1 MKKSHT
7 FLTRVGRMMRNMK
20 DSGIEWIDKIPK
32 EWEIIRVK
40 DKYYFNTGFTPDT
53 KNPEYYNDEDGY
65 EWVTISDINNGK
77 INSPTISLISRDYVK
92 NNFCKQ
98 VPKGCLLYSFKLSIG
113 QTAITD
119 RPLFTNEA
127 LASFIPSPNT
137 NIRFLN
143 YSSSLIEFNANTNI
157 YGAKILNQQLINNA
171 YIVFPPLNEQ
181 KQIADFLDHKCS
193 EIDALRLE
201 IEKEIATLKEYK
213 KSIITEAVTKGLN
226 KNVPMKDSNIKWIDS
241 IPNLWQ
247 VIRLKYAYWLKGRI
261 GWQGLRADE
270 FVENENCPYLI
281 TGTDFDEGHIDWSG
295 CVHITEERFSQDSFI
310 HVKENDLLI
319 TKDGTIGKV
328 AIAKKC
334 PEKVSLNTGVLIM
347 RNTRNYKCINK
358 YIYYIISSNQFFDWY
373 KLNHSGN
380 STIKHLN
387 QEKFYNFQFT
397 LPRYTEQK
405 QIADYLDRKCSKI
418 NDIIKAKNKQLS
430 TLDEYKKSLI
440 YEYVT
445 GKKEVPSV

>member
-1 MKKSHT
+1 
-7 FLTRVGRMMRNMK
+7 MK

-181 KQIADFLDHKCS
+181 KQIADFLDRKCS
-193 EIDALRLE
+193 EIDVLRLE

-213 KSIITEAVTKGLN
+213 KSIITETVTKGLN
-226 KNVPMKDSNIKWIDS
+226 KNVPMKDSGYGYLTFVPKHWEIDKFKYHFKRQTIKNHPDS
-241 IPNLWQ
+241 EVLSLYREFGIIPKSSRNDNHNVTSEDTSKYLYVQTGNL
-247 VIRLKYAYWLKGRI
+247 VINKMKA
-261 GWQGLRADE
+261 WQGSVAVSNYTGIVSPAYFVYDFKNNNFCKRYFHYLLRNKQYTVE
-270 FVENENCPYLI
+270 FRRLSGGIREGQWDLPAEELENVRILI
-281 TGTDFDEGHIDWSG
+281 PP
-295 CVHITEERFSQDSFI
+295 Q
-310 HVKENDLLI
+310 N
-319 TKDGTIGKV
+319 
-328 AIAKKC
+328 
-334 PEKVSLNTGVLIM
+334 
-347 RNTRNYKCINK
+347 
-358 YIYYIISSNQFFDWY
+358 
-373 KLNHSGN
+373 
-380 STIKHLN
+380 
-387 QEKFYNFQFT
+387 
-397 LPRYTEQK
+397 EQK

-418 NDIIKAKNKQLS
+418 DDIIEAKNKQIS
-430 TLDEYKKSLI
+430 TLDGYKKSLI

-445 GKKEVPSV
+445 GKKEVPGV